1 MGFDKEEF
9 KYEFESYPGTI
20 ESFYNKKREE
30 WLKKK
35 EAQVN

>member
-20 ESFYNKKREE
+20 ESFYNKKR
-30 WLKKK
+30 
-35 EAQVN
+35 ND